1 MAQTSTTTK
10 LATNWRW
17 WMCVLLFVA
26 TTVNY
31 MDRVAYMERFYR
43 ARISL
48 DR

>member
-31 MDRVAYMERFYR
+31 MDRQVLERFYR